1 MFYSLKR
8 LKLILF
14 GLCWAFFCLSY
25 NSANE
30 HLINLYRTQVPF
42 TFGLL
47 VDLHTRIFTMQHSTD
62 FCKTR
67 FYVGESGNLQL
78 HLNFIRDKL
87 PGNKKQAETTIE
99 DSAMKIKKEADN
111 LARSLWAMFPDEIP
125 VEAVNDNRDLVST
138 LIFLDGIN
146 VGFSDGERFLWKT
159 QLRDNRVITNEW
171 Q

>member
-1 MFYSLKR
+1 MLCCLKR
-8 LKLILF
+8 LRLILV
-14 GLCWAFFCLSY
+14 GLFWAFLSLSD

-47 VDLHTRIFTMQHSTD
+47 VDLHTRIFTMQHSSD

-87 PGNKKQAETTIE
+87 PGNKKQAETAIE
-99 DSAMKIKKEADN
+99 DSAMKIKKEADE
-111 LARSLWAMFPDEIP
+111 LARSLWAMFPAEIP
-125 VEAVNDNRDLVST
+125 IEALSDNSDLVST

-159 QLRDNRVITNEW
+159 QVRDNRVIKNEW